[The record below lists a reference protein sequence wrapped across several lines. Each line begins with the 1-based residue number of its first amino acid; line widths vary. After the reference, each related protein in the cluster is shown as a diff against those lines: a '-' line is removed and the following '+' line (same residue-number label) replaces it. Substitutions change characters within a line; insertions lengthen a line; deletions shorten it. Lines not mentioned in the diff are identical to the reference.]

1 MAIRKE
7 SIGDSTQQH
16 EFLPVE
22 SPLTTTSR
30 RTHMEM
36 ISDIQP
42 DHLSRPFDQA
52 IYDDS
57 TEELSTDNLADLPQ
71 NELQQLADDNGLEV
85 ADALIR
91 YIREITK
98 IPLLSHSE
106 EIELAQTIESG
117 TEDQTVVAKHKLT
130 TSNLRLVIA
139 YAKKRMGQGVP
150 LLDLIQEGN
159 IGLMRAVD
167 KYDWRRG
174 NRFSTYATWWIKQGI
189 NRAVSQQNRMI
200 HLPEGIQ
207 RTIRTIDKETTL
219 FLQEF
224 GRKPT
229 SEELADL
236 TGIPLETIDEL
247 QKAPTEQHLSLD
259 MPTDETD
266 VNITTYAERVQDE
279 APTPAEE
286 ASQALLKVE
295 VQQALNMLSQR
306 EQAVLQL
313 RFGLG
318 KYDGKTHNLKD
329 AGKILGISRE
339 RVRQIEA
346 EAIRKLRHSRRL
358 QDVQ

>member
-1 MAIRKE
+1 M
-7 SIGDSTQQH
+7 Q
-16 EFLPVE
+16 
-22 SPLTTTSR
+22 
-30 RTHMEM
+30 M
-36 ISDIQP
+36 ISDIRP
-42 DHLSRPFDQA
+42 DNPPRELDQA
-52 IYDDS
+52 LFDDPA
-57 TEELSTDNLADLPQ
+57 EDLDTDNLADISPH
-71 NELQQLADDNGLEV
+71 ELQQVADDNSLEV

-98 IPLLSHSE
+98 IPLLSHNE

-117 TEDQTVVAKHKLT
+117 TEDQTAEAKHKLT

-174 NRFSTYATWWIKQGI
+174 YKFSTYATWWIKQGI

-200 HLPEGIQ
+200 HIPEGIQ
-207 RTIRTIDKETTL
+207 RTIRIMEKETIL
-219 FLQEF
+219 FLQEH

-229 SEELADL
+229 NEELADL
-236 TGIPLETIDEL
+236 TGISLETIDEL

-259 MPTDETD
+259 VPTDETD
-266 VNITTYAERVQDE
+266 VNPTTPAERVQDE

-286 ASQALLKVE
+286 ASQALLKAE
-295 VQQALNMLSQR
+295 VLQALSMLSQR
-306 EQAVLQL
+306 EQDVLQL

-318 KYDGKTHNLKD
+318 KFDGKTHNLKD
-329 AGKILGISRE
+329 AGKVLGISRE

-358 QDVQ
+358 QDIQ